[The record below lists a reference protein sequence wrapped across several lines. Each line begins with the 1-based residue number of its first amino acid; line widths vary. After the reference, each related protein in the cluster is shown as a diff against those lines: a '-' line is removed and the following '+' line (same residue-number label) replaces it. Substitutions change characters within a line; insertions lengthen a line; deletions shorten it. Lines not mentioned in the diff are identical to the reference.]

1 MGFRSDAAKEF
12 VHGTVEA
19 LNLYLGIEHI
29 STGGYNARANAVVE
43 RFMQT
48 LNSMLR
54 TCDDKTY
61 KDIKNFLPA
70 SAFAHNTTYNSFA
83 VTASVPGPSRMP
95 ECPLGCNSALKRAGI
110 TRIYWTNG
118 KPPLLVWF

>member
-12 VHGTVEA
+12 VKGTVEA
-19 LNLYLGIEHI
+19 LNLYPGIEHI

-70 SAFAHNTTYNSFA
+70 IAFAHNTTYNSVLEA
-83 VTASVPGPSRMP
+83 TP
-95 ECPLGCNSALKRAGI
+95 CPNRLGCPNVPSVAI
-110 TRIYWTNG
+110 
-118 KPPLLVWF
+118 PH

>member
-12 VHGTVEA
+12 VKGTVEA

-70 SAFAHNTTYNSFA
+70 IAFAHNTTYNSVLEA
-83 VTASVPGPSRMP
+83 TP
-95 ECPLGCNSALKRAGI
+95 E
-110 TRIYWTNG
+110 
-118 KPPLLVWF
+118 